1 MTGLAE
7 AGKVTV
13 AMADGVLTA
22 NAIIRTI
29 PGRSVCDAGVR
40 LIEDHLTM
48 ARWRVL
54 SVAGERKW
62 RVSLRAPE
70 TAALGAA

>member
-7 AGKVTV
+7 AGKVTP

-22 NAIIRTI
+22 EAIICTI

-40 LIEDHLTM
+40 LIEDHLT
-48 ARWRVL
+48 
-54 SVAGERKW
+54 
-62 RVSLRAPE
+62 
-70 TAALGAA
+70 